1 MGRVDYIKSL
11 FGAILLAPRQAFD
24 EILHAL
30 CCTLNFCLGKYND
43 VGVIFGGQLFHSVFA
58 IEHKY
63 YAGVE
68 SSFHLDIR
76 HFFFLSPFFLLFSK
90 QAGFLMSFGPI

>member
-30 CCTLNFCLGKYND
+30 CCTLNFCL
-43 VGVIFGGQLFHSVFA
+43 
-58 IEHKY
+58 
-63 YAGVE
+63 
-68 SSFHLDIR
+68 
-76 HFFFLSPFFLLFSK
+76 
-90 QAGFLMSFGPI
+90 